1 MRIWHTTADPGDDL
15 QILQIGYEPVGRKAK
30 WGPGRRNFY
39 ILQYVLEGKGYFNGA
54 PVEKGQGFLMRPMMP
69 VEYHPDPERP
79 WNYFWICFDG
89 QAAKNLCDAYI
100 HTDENGIFSFNF
112 RSAITQKL
120 NELVDRPGNLGKL
133 YALSVFYSVL
143 ANHEQTRPNKNPY
156 VDQAV
161 SYMQMNFHR
170 PLTVE
175 EVATTCGVD
184 DRYLYN
190 LFVKHAQISPKQYL
204 NKLRLDNAKQL
215 LRGSDCTVTEVA
227 FSVGFTDVLAF
238 SRFFT
243 KHTGLSPTAYRQ
255 KGQRFDFV

>member
-1 MRIWHTTADPGDDL
+1 
-15 QILQIGYEPVGRKAK
+15 
-30 WGPGRRNFY
+30 
-39 ILQYVLEGKGYFNGA
+39 
-54 PVEKGQGFLMRPMMP
+54 MP
-69 VEYHPDPERP
+69 VEYHPDSAQP

-89 QAAKNLCDAYI
+89 RAAKRLCDAYI

-215 LRGSDCTVTEVA
+215 LRGSDYTVTEVA

>member
-15 QILQIGYEPVGRKAK
+15 QILQIGYEPVGHKAK

-39 ILQYVLEGKGYFNGA
+39 ILQYVLEGKGYFNGT
-54 PVEKGQGFLMRPMMP
+54 PVEKGQGFLMQPMMS
-69 VEYHPDPERP
+69 VEYHPDPEQA

-89 QAAKNLCDAYI
+89 QTAKKLCDTYI
-100 HTDENGIFSFNF
+100 HTDENGIFTFDF

-120 NELVDRPGNLGKL
+120 KELTDRPANLGHL
-133 YALSVFYSVL
+133 YAMSVFYSIL

-161 SYMQMNFHR
+161 NYMQTNFHR

-175 EVATTCGVD
+175 EVAATCGVD

-190 LFVKHAQISPKQYL
+190 LFIKHLQISPKQYL
-204 NKLRLDNAKQL
+204 NKLRLDNARQL
-215 LRGSDCTVTEVA
+215 LSSSDCSVTEVA

-243 KHTGLSPTAYRQ
+243 KHTGTAPTAYRQ

>member
-89 QAAKNLCDAYI
+89 QTAKNLCDAYI
-100 HTDENGIFSFNF
+100 HTDENGIFSFDF

-120 NELVDRPGNLGKL
+120 NELVDRPANLGKL